1 MPAPEILQQLYSL
14 KTSSPQFLRVLCAFI
29 KNDEDE
35 KFSSG
40 LEGEELTRLIDFLD
54 NVRPSPF

>member
-14 KTSSPQFLRVLCAFI
+14 KTSSPEFLRVLWAFI

-40 LEGEELTRLIDFLD
+40 LKGEELTQLIDFLD
-54 NVRPSPF
+54 NVRASSC

>member
-1 MPAPEILQQLYSL
+1 MPAPEILQQLYTL
-14 KTSSPQFLRVLCAFI
+14 KTSSPEFLRVLWALI
-29 KNDEDE
+29 KSDEDE

-54 NVRPSPF
+54 NVRPSSP

>member
-14 KTSSPQFLRVLCAFI
+14 KTSSPEFLRVLWAFI

-40 LEGEELTRLIDFLD
+40 LKGEELTQLIDFLD
-54 NVRPSPF
+54 NVRPSSC